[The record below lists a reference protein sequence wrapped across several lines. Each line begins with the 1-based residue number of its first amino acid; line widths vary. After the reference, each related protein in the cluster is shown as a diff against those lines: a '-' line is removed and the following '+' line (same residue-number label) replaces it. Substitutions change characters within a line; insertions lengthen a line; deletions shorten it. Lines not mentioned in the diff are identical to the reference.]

1 MGETVGMSVKQRQS
15 VKHSTRRVNIFDG
28 SVRAGKTFG
37 WLWIILNE
45 CATYTG
51 AGSVVIFGKNRD
63 SIFRNVFEPIENVDV
78 FAPFRPY
85 VRYRQGSGTAHILG
99 RRVHVIGANDEG
111 SESRIR
117 GMTIGRAFGDE
128 ITVLNKSFFKQM
140 LARMS
145 VDGAKLWGTTNPD
158 SPAHWLKADYLNK
171 IPGSVH
177 YDDAT
182 PEGDQLTTWTYW
194 HFTMDDNPSLSDEY
208 RDALRR
214 EYTGLWYKRF
224 ILGLWVS
231 AEGAIYPMWDED
243 KHTIRPE
250 SIPQISRTLALGVDY
265 GTTHPTAGMLLG
277 VGTDHEGITR
287 LYVLDEWAPATGTTD
302 AKLSADLTRKR
313 DEWRK
318 KWPEPE
324 WTYVDPAAKSFYT
337 QLWEDNHPDLAK
349 ADNAVLDGIRTV
361 ASLLDNGDLL
371 VSKTCTNLI
380 RELPG
385 YRWDDKKAQR
395 GVEAPVKEQD
405 DHVDALRYSVYS
417 SRWEWARLL
426 NRELEHP

>member
-1 MGETVGMSVKQRQS
+1 MTVGMSQKQIDS
-15 VKHSTRRVNIFDG
+15 VAHSQCRVNIFDG

-45 CATYTG
+45 IATYDG

-63 SIFRNVFEPIENVDV
+63 SIYRNVFEPIENVDV
-78 FAPFRPY
+78 FAPFRKF
-85 VRYRQGSGTAHILG
+85 VRYRQGAATATIFG
-99 RRVHVIGANDEG
+99 RKVHVIGANDEG

-145 VDGAKLWGTTNPD
+145 VAGAKLWGTTNPD
-158 SPAHWLKADYLNK
+158 SPAHWLKADYLSK
-171 IPGSVH
+171 IPGTMH
-177 YDDAT
+177 YDEDT
-182 PEGDQLTTWTYW
+182 PESDQLTSWSYW
-194 HFTMDDNPSLSDEY
+194 HFTMDDNPSLDDEY
-208 RDALRR
+208 RDALKR

-231 AEGAIYPMWDED
+231 AEGAIYPMFDED
-243 KHTIRPE
+243 RHTIHPDD
-250 SIPQISRTLALGVDY
+250 IPPIDRTLALGIDY
-265 GTTHPTAGMLLG
+265 GTTHPTRGTLLG
-277 VGTDHEGITR
+277 VGRNQAGVNQ
-287 LYVLDEWAPATGTTD
+287 LYILDEWAPPTGLTD
-302 AKLSADLTRKR
+302 AKLSADLATKR
-313 DEWRK
+313 LEWRT

-324 WTYVDPAAKSFYT
+324 WTYTDPAAKSFHV
-337 QLWEDNHPDLAK
+337 QLWEDHHPSLAK

-361 ASLLDNGDLL
+361 ASLLDNDQLRI
-371 VSKTCTNLI
+371 SKTCTELI

-385 YRWDDKKAQR
+385 YRWDDKAASR
-395 GVEAPVKEQD
+395 GVEAPVKDID
-405 DHVDALRYSVYS
+405 DAVDSMRYAVFS

-426 NRELEHP
+426 DRVLETP

>member
-1 MGETVGMSVKQRQS
+1 MTVGMSQKQIDS
-15 VKHSTRRVNIFDG
+15 VAHSQCRVNIFDG

-45 CATYTG
+45 IATYDG

-63 SIFRNVFEPIENVDV
+63 SIYRNVFEPIENVDV
-78 FAPFRPY
+78 FAPFRKF
-85 VRYRQGSGTAHILG
+85 VRYRQGAATAAIFG
-99 RRVHVIGANDEG
+99 RKVHVIGANDEG

-145 VDGAKLWGTTNPD
+145 VAGAKLWGTTNPD
-158 SPAHWLKADYLNK
+158 SPAHWLKADYLSK
-171 IPGSVH
+171 IPGTMH
-177 YDDAT
+177 YDTDT
-182 PEGDQLTTWTYW
+182 PEGDQLTSWSYW
-194 HFTMDDNPSLSDEY
+194 HFTMDDNPSLDDEY
-208 RDALRR
+208 RDALKR

-231 AEGAIYPMWDED
+231 AEGAIYPMFDED
-243 KHTIRPE
+243 RHTIHPDD
-250 SIPQISRTLALGVDY
+250 IPPIDRTLALGIDY
-265 GTTHPTAGMLLG
+265 GTTHPTRGTLLG
-277 VGTDHEGITR
+277 VGRNQAGVNQ
-287 LYVLDEWAPATGTTD
+287 LYILDEWAPATGLTD
-302 AKLSADLTRKR
+302 AKLSKDLATKR
-313 DEWRK
+313 LEWRT

-324 WTYVDPAAKSFYT
+324 WTYTDPAAKSFHV
-337 QLWEDNHPDLAK
+337 QLWEDRHPSLAK

-361 ASLLDNGDLL
+361 ASLLDNDQLRI
-371 VSKTCTNLI
+371 SKTCTELI

-385 YRWDDKKAQR
+385 YRWDDKAASR
-395 GVEAPVKEQD
+395 GVEAPVKDID
-405 DHVDALRYSVYS
+405 DAVDSMRYSIFS

-426 NRELEHP
+426 DRVLETT